1 MPLPSP
7 SPSSR
12 DPGAQAPRRGV
23 LIVDDDRDIRET
35 LQEILEQEG
44 YEVATAKDGLDALET
59 ARDERPAIIL
69 LDLFMPVMD
78 GLEFRRRQLL
88 DPALAEIPV
97 VVVSAA
103 AGIED
108 SISALGV
115 AAHLEK
121 PLRIEQLFE
130 VVARYC
136 G

>member
-7 SPSSR
+7 DPSSSNG
-12 DPGAQAPRRGV
+12 PQAARRTV

-44 YEVATAKDGLDALET
+44 YEVATAKNGLDALGT
-59 ARDERPAIIL
+59 ARDERPAMIL

-88 DPALAEIPV
+88 DPDLAGIPV
-97 VVVSAA
+97 IVVSAA
-103 AGIED
+103 AGVED
-108 SISALGV
+108 SIGSLGV
-115 AAHLEK
+115 AGHLEK

-130 VVARYC
+130 LVARYC